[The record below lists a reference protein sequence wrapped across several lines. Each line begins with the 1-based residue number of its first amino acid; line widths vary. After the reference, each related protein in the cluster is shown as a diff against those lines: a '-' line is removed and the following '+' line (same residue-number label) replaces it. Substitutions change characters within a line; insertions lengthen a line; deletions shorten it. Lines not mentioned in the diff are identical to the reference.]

1 MITVFLALFPAIF
14 YGMYNVGNQ
23 AIPALNQLG
32 NLDQLI
38 ANDWHYA
45 LASSLGLDL
54 TNNATWGS
62 KMALGAIFFLPIYLV
77 VFTVCTIWELL
88 FSVVR
93 GHEVNEGMFV
103 STIFICVNRST
114 NIAIMA
120 SRTRYH
126 LLVSWLRKKSLVV

>member
-1 MITVFLALFPAIF
+1 MEPAFYQVVNTASFIRSLNRFIPCFIHQVTVTHKNTHVRDALDSKRMMITVFLALFPAIF

-62 KMALGAIFFLPIYLV
+62 K
-77 VFTVCTIWELL
+77 W
-88 FSVVR
+88 R
-93 GHEVNEGMFV
+93 
-103 STIFICVNRST
+103 
-114 NIAIMA
+114 
-120 SRTRYH
+120 
-126 LLVSWLRKKSLVV
+126 